1 MAIFEVA
8 KNGIALFDFTSFFA
22 WTFSNF
28 LAQFSISIF
37 LHIWYLISNYFC
49 FEISRS
55 EESSSEGPDE
65 EIEEDDDKS
74 ISEKD
79 DNKEKSSE
87 IKYEELEEVKA
98 NINADEQQ
106 ENAND
111 DEIQETKQ
119 EKNGDDIEAKA
130 TEQKPVTPPAP
141 APSAITSKVEFAQE
155 DHPIDDEKKHLEQEK
170 EIISEQIENQKLVQ
184 EQEVEPLEKSLQPNI
199 SEGPL
204 TLSTTVEDSNVSE
217 KEISFEQVSEGSLQ
231 SDSDGQ
237 DQIETDADDEVKDG
251 EDDEENEVCKYI
263 SVSGIEKT
271 PFKLGPD

>member
-1 MAIFEVA
+1 M
-8 KNGIALFDFTSFFA
+8 
-22 WTFSNF
+22 
-28 LAQFSISIF
+28 
-37 LHIWYLISNYFC
+37 
-49 FEISRS
+49 
-55 EESSSEGPDE
+55 
-65 EIEEDDDKS
+65 
-74 ISEKD
+74 
-79 DNKEKSSE
+79 
-87 IKYEELEEVKA
+87 EEVKA

-141 APSAITSKVEFAQE
+141 APSVITSKVEFAQE
-155 DHPIDDEKKHLEQEK
+155 DQPPIDDDKKHLEQEK

-184 EQEVEPLEKSLQPNI
+184 EQEVEPLDKSLQPNI

-204 TLSTTVEDSNVSE
+204 TLSTVEDSNVSE

-251 EDDEENEVCKYI
+251 EDDENEVFI
-263 SVSGIEKT
+263 HVSYLFTIFSTVCFRAGQNI
-271 PFKLGPD
+271 